1 MNEVPVMQY
10 DQRYYPHFAEGQY
23 DQYQEGYGEEY
34 DDTYYDPAYHGYN
47 SHLWLDDSSSQQMPT
62 NLPTDTITNYKSET
76 ISCNSIPVRKIWH
89 FS

>member
-47 SHLWLDDSSSQQMPT
+47 SHL
-62 NLPTDTITNYKSET
+62 
-76 ISCNSIPVRKIWH
+76 
-89 FS
+89 